1 MTKQLTHAFLVV
13 MVILV
18 LNLPPD
24 MCITLDR
31 ITCNTHMNEDVSTLG
46 YTAFLGLVHQESII
60 VMNSFGLVK
69 LFACRHSQ

>member
-31 ITCNTHMNEDVSTLG
+31 ITCNAHMNDAVSTLG
-46 YTAFLGLVHQESII
+46 YTAFLGLVDRESIV
-60 VMNSFGLVK
+60 VMNSSGLVK